1 MVSLSTK
8 IYITMGKKILI
19 YIAGIITGVI
29 LTFGV
34 FAVIAANNNQDEDD
48 IAYFETPINYENK
61 KSTSFK
67 VFQVLGNAALASEIS
82 NKQYKWYNGTTVL
95 LLSGQFYCDQVVEL
109 EYPKQV
115 GTYNYQTKERE
126 VLGTTVGGDMKTVPV
141 IDVNQ

>member
-1 MVSLSTK
+1 MVSLTTK
-8 IYITMGKKILI
+8 ILITMGKKILI
-19 YIAGIITGVI
+19 YVAGIITGVI

-34 FAVIAANNNQDEDD
+34 LAVIAANNNHGEDD

-82 NKQYKWYNGTTVL
+82 DKQYNWFHGTTVL
-95 LLSGQFYCDQVVEL
+95 LLNGQFYCDQVIEL
-109 EYPKQV
+109 DNPKQV
-115 GTYNYQTKERE
+115 GTYKYQTKERE

-141 IDVNQ
+141 IAVNQ

>member
-1 MVSLSTK
+1 MS
-8 IYITMGKKILI
+8 KKSFFL
-19 YIAGIITGVI
+19 GLVTGVV
-29 LTFGV
+29 LTFVGLFV
-34 FAVIAANNNQDEDD
+34 VGLVNQNTADD
-48 IAYFETPINYENK
+48 DPVQYFEQPVNYENK

-95 LLSGQFYCDQVVEL
+95 LLNGQFYCDQVIEL
-109 EYPKQV
+109 ENPKQV